1 MSSASSTPRDTLGD
15 ESGGNPLGLLPD
27 FFERYFAFFNP
38 GHQQGIVP
46 SRIKELARLKIA
58 RINDCDT

>member
-1 MSSASSTPRDTLGD
+1 MSSAASNPSAEVRDD
-15 ESGGNPLGLLPD
+15 SGGSPLGLLPD
-27 FFERYFAFFNP
+27 FFERYFAFYNP

-58 RINDCDT
+58 RLNDCDT